1 MREAVEGNKRLHEGE
16 KSKMQ
21 RNSYLRNF
29 KGGKSPHLDKER
41 KNFPRMI
48 VNEGGNGG
56 HRKLTRIANENLWSR
71 YLSSGVLS
79 QHHIKQGEFS
89 LILLRMQPV

>member
-1 MREAVEGNKRLHEGE
+1 M
-16 KSKMQ
+16 SYDT
-21 RNSYLRNF
+21 RNQYKKPSNW
-29 KGGKSPHLDKER
+29 GKSPHLDKER
-41 KNFPRMI
+41 KNFPGMI

-56 HRKLTRIANENLWSR
+56 YRKLTRIANENLWSR

-89 LILLRMQPV
+89 LILLRMQLV

>member
-1 MREAVEGNKRLHEGE
+1 
-16 KSKMQ
+16 
-21 RNSYLRNF
+21 
-29 KGGKSPHLDKER
+29 
-41 KNFPRMI
+41 MI